1 MKNPRPNP
9 FGTAVTA
16 LSTLLP
22 TLVLSGLTLTGSAHA
37 SAARDQALAQLKRS
51 SGSAISAQFTPAE
64 NYINVR
70 ATGRATLLS
79 DNVAAS
85 PIVRAQN
92 FLNQNR
98 ALLGLH
104 DAATELEAVRV
115 SRDAAG
121 ATHVHMDQRH
131 NGLPVFGARV
141 VVHMNGSG
149 ILGVSGAFVD
159 GLDNLPSAARLTPVQ
174 LRDRVMAAAR
184 KLHPD
189 ASGLVVESS
198 RLVVYRSGL
207 LKGVEGKSFL
217 AWEAIVKGQPG
228 QAIRD
233 RIFLNA
239 ETGAVLNAI
248 DEIHSILNRR
258 IYTPLYRN
266 IQVIGEGQ
274 VGAPA
279 NAPLAGDVTGSA
291 RRVDTPP
298 RNLYNFA
305 GGTWLLYNNLF
316 GRDGYDDGAPGITD
330 ENQVQESVYLIN
342 QNCPNAYWDGT
353 STNYCP
359 GFDADDVVS
368 HEWSHAYTEFTHGL
382 IYQYQSGALNESYS
396 DIFGEAYDLV
406 NGTEGPL
413 GVTLTEGQTYANGGS
428 RWVVGEDLSQ
438 VAAAVLLRDMW
449 DPDAFPTPS
458 PGSVIT
464 SPNYFCGTGDN
475 GGVHTNSGVPNHA
488 FAMLVD
494 GKTFNNVTVPRI
506 GMIKALHI
514 YFQAETHYQTPTTN
528 FTQHADA
535 LERSC
540 ADLIGQPLNGF
551 DGQVSSERITTADCA
566 AVSAAMLAVEM
577 RQRPNTKCNY
587 IPVLRPE
594 ASTPALCGSGL
605 VATPTFRETWEGGS
619 LPSGWTQDSR
629 LTGDS
634 FPSTSVWGVT
644 RTLPAPHTGNAV
656 FAPNNTGGTCAAGG
670 DQSSSFWL
678 DSPDLPVTNNASYL
692 SFTHFLQTEAGYDGG
707 NLKASVNGG
716 AFTIV
721 PAGAFLY
728 NGHSGQFIAA
738 PLIPGVPDPVG
749 LGGNN
754 TSPLA
759 GQAGWTGSD
768 QGEASGSWGTTIVD
782 VAVLGA
788 RNGDRVKFRW
798 EFGNDGCGGNLG
810 WYVDDTQ
817 LYFCA
822 TATGGTS
829 GGTTGGGT
837 TGGSTTGGSTGGTT
851 GGSTTGG
858 TTGGST
864 TGGTTS
870 GGSTGGTTPT
880 PPAGNAGALG
890 VWSLLMLMGAAVG
903 RRRQRGR
910 P

>member
-115 SRDAAG
+115 SRDVAG

-217 AWEAIVKGQPG
+217 AWGAIVKGQPG

-342 QNCPNAYWDGT
+342 QN
-353 STNYCP
+353 
-359 GFDADDVVS
+359 
-368 HEWSHAYTEFTHGL
+368 
-382 IYQYQSGALNESYS
+382 
-396 DIFGEAYDLV
+396 
-406 NGTEGPL
+406 
-413 GVTLTEGQTYANGGS
+413 
-428 RWVVGEDLSQ
+428 
-438 VAAAVLLRDMW
+438 
-449 DPDAFPTPS
+449 
-458 PGSVIT
+458 
-464 SPNYFCGTGDN
+464 
-475 GGVHTNSGVPNHA
+475 
-488 FAMLVD
+488 
-494 GKTFNNVTVPRI
+494 
-506 GMIKALHI
+506 
-514 YFQAETHYQTPTTN
+514 
-528 FTQHADA
+528 
-535 LERSC
+535 
-540 ADLIGQPLNGF
+540 
-551 DGQVSSERITTADCA
+551 
-566 AVSAAMLAVEM
+566 
-577 RQRPNTKCNY
+577 
-587 IPVLRPE
+587 
-594 ASTPALCGSGL
+594 
-605 VATPTFRETWEGGS
+605 
-619 LPSGWTQDSR
+619 
-629 LTGDS
+629 
-634 FPSTSVWGVT
+634 
-644 RTLPAPHTGNAV
+644 
-656 FAPNNTGGTCAAGG
+656 
-670 DQSSSFWL
+670 
-678 DSPDLPVTNNASYL
+678 
-692 SFTHFLQTEAGYDGG
+692 
-707 NLKASVNGG
+707 
-716 AFTIV
+716 
-721 PAGAFLY
+721 
-728 NGHSGQFIAA
+728 
-738 PLIPGVPDPVG
+738 
-749 LGGNN
+749 
-754 TSPLA
+754 
-759 GQAGWTGSD
+759 
-768 QGEASGSWGTTIVD
+768 
-782 VAVLGA
+782 
-788 RNGDRVKFRW
+788 
-798 EFGNDGCGGNLG
+798 
-810 WYVDDTQ
+810 
-817 LYFCA
+817 
-822 TATGGTS
+822 
-829 GGTTGGGT
+829 
-837 TGGSTTGGSTGGTT
+837 
-851 GGSTTGG
+851 
-858 TTGGST
+858 
-864 TGGTTS
+864 
-870 GGSTGGTTPT
+870 
-880 PPAGNAGALG
+880 
-890 VWSLLMLMGAAVG
+890 
-903 RRRQRGR
+903 
-910 P
+910 